1 MGTGLWAW
9 LKKKNELPDFLPRIH
24 YSFQGVEQIFWFLLL
39 VDVGLL
45 LRLSLASHMSTED
58 LEYKS
63 LGQWRH
69 VFPLWRHHS
78 CKLHRSHNTRVVCG
92 SFWKRKKKEDFSLLY
107 KSTAVFNCLHFYLVY
122 RNVDVISKIFWEVS
136 SETWLEFLGSI
147 SFTKN
152 GINIAKVLID

>member
-1 MGTGLWAW
+1 MFFPYGDTTVASYTVPTIP
-9 LKKKNELPDFLPRIH
+9 E
-24 YSFQGVEQIFWFLLL
+24 SC
-39 VDVGLL
+39 VDLF
-45 LRLSLASHMSTED
+45 EK
-58 LEYKS
+58 E
-63 LGQWRH
+63 
-69 VFPLWRHHS
+69 
-78 CKLHRSHNTRVVCG
+78 
-92 SFWKRKKKEDFSLLY
+92 KKKEDFSLLY